1 MIKPLLYTF
10 RRCPYA
16 IRARMAIT
24 ISGIEVDQ
32 QEVNLR
38 DKPAALFECS
48 PKGTVPVLK
57 LADGRVIDESLDI
70 MQWALAQNDPECWL
84 DQPGSLSEETQT
96 LITQNDEPFKTAL
109 DYYKYSVR
117 FPEHSEQY
125 YREQAEFF
133 LKALETRLSQADY
146 LMGDRLTLAD
156 IAIFPF
162 IRQFSNVDTDW
173 FYASPYLHLIRWL
186 DARIASS
193 LFTTVMQK

>member
-1 MIKPLLYTF
+1 MNPLLYTF

-32 QEVNLR
+32 HEVNLR
-38 DKPAALFECS
+38 NKPAALFECS

-70 MQWALAQNDPECWL
+70 MQWALAQNDPEHWL
-84 DQPGSLSEETQT
+84 DQPYGISGEMQM

-133 LKALETRLSQADY
+133 LKELEARLSQTAY

-162 IRQFSNVDTDW
+162 IRQFSNVDKDW
-173 FYASPYLHLIRWL
+173 FYASPYPHLIRWL
-186 DARIASS
+186 DARITSDIFIA
-193 LFTTVMQK
+193 VMQR